1 MPVTRERLHR
11 TLNPEVVA
19 VIGDKQASGYNW
31 LRSLQTFTGKL
42 YSVQVDPNEIP
53 GIEAMGIENYASL
66 TDIPERVDFAVCAV
80 PRNVAPFIVQ
90 SCVDADVGGVTLFT
104 SGFEETGEELGLQ
117 LQNKIH
123 EIAGPSGLALIGPNC
138 MGVHIPRL
146 GVRFNRDQP
155 HDVEGNIGFISQSG
169 THGMN
174 FSLTGAAN
182 GLYCSSLISFGNGII
197 LEAADYLDYLVDDER
212 TEVIAMYIE
221 GARDGRRLFD
231 ALKSAAARKPVIIW
245 KGGQTEG
252 GGRAIRSHTA
262 SLASDQAIWDAVIRQ
277 VGAVAVQ
284 NLDEMIDVV
293 KATLL
298 TRRPSG
304 NRLGLIAMTGGQS
317 VVLTDAFEKAG
328 WKVPTLTE
336 ASYAQL
342 GRVLQHHRRLLPQPA
357 RRSRHDRPVAQASRH
372 DLRHPQ
378 CRREHR
384 RGRDGALGHVH
395 GAPLARQAG
404 GIRAADHL
412 AETVHGGVRQ
422 AVPHGAASQPR
433 GARSPGGPP
442 TPPAGVNPHLPQL
455 RASRQRPAQV
465 GGAAGAIGANP
476 RPAVPPA
483 EAS

>member
-182 GLYCSSLISFGNGII
+182 GLYCSSLVSFGNGII
-197 LEAADYLDYLVDDER
+197 LEAADYLDYLADDER

-221 GARDGRRLFD
+221 GARDGRRLFH

-284 NLDEMIDVV
+284 NLDEMVDVV

-298 TRRPSG
+298 TRRPKRQPARPDRDDRRAVG
-304 NRLGLIAMTGGQS
+304 RADRRVREGRLEGADADRG
-317 VVLTDAFEKAG
+317 VLRPA
-328 WKVPTLTE
+328 
-336 ASYAQL
+336 

-357 RRSRHDRPVAQASRH
+357 RRRRHDRPVARASRH

-378 CRREHR
+378 RRREHR
-384 RGRDGALGHVH
+384 RGCDGALGHVH

-404 GIRAADHL
+404 GVRAADHL
-412 AETVHGGVRQ
+412 TEAVHGGVRQ
-422 AVPHGAASQPR
+422 AVPHGAAPQPR
-433 GARSPGGPP
+433 
-442 TPPAGVNPHLPQL
+442 
-455 RASRQRPAQV
+455 
-465 GGAAGAIGANP
+465 
-476 RPAVPPA
+476 
-483 EAS
+483 

>member
-1 MPVTRERLHR
+1 MPVSRERLHR

-31 LRSLQTFTGKL
+31 LRSLQTFSGKL

-53 GIEAMGIENYASL
+53 GIEKLGVENFASL
-66 TDIPERVDFAVCAV
+66 ADIPDRVDFAVCAV
-80 PRNVAPFIVQ
+80 PRQVAPFIVQ

-104 SGFEETGEELGLQ
+104 SGFAETGEALGIELQ
-117 LQNKIH
+117 DKIQA
-123 EIAGPSGLALIGPNC
+123 IAEPAGLALIGPNC

-182 GLYCSSLISFGNGII
+182 GLYCSSLVSFGNGII
-197 LEAADYLDYLVDDER
+197 LEAADYLDYLAADER

-221 GARDGRRLFD
+221 GARDGRRLFQS
-231 ALKSAAARKPVIIW
+231 LKAAAARKPLIIW

-252 GGRAIRSHTA
+252 GGRAIGSHTA
-262 SLASDQAIWDAVIRQ
+262 SLASDQTIWEAVIRQ
-277 VGAVAVQ
+277 VGAAAVH
-284 NLDEMIDVV
+284 NLDEMIDIV

-328 WKVPTLTE
+328 WQVPTLSSG
-336 ASYAQL
+336 SYS
-342 GRVLQHHRRLLPQPA
+342 RLAEFFNIIGGSYRNPLDAAGTIGQAPEHLDTIFDILNADEQIDAVAMELSATFMA
-357 RRSRHDRPVAQASRH
+357 RRWREKPEEFDRLISSIKRFMAAS
-372 DLRHPQ
+372 DKPFLAALHPSHV
-378 CRREHR
+378 EPE
-384 RGRDGALGHVH
+384 AL
-395 GAPLARQAG
+395 AARQRLQQE
-404 GIRAADHL
+404 GIPAFPSFERAANAL
-412 AETVHGGVRQ
+412 RK
-422 AVPHGAASQPR
+422 S
-433 GARSPGGPP
+433 
-442 TPPAGVNPHLPQL
+442 AGL
-455 RASRQRPAQV
+455 RAL
-465 GGAAGAIGANP
+465 
-476 RPAVPPA
+476 
-483 EAS
+483 

>member
-19 VIGDKQASGYNW
+19 VIGDKKASGYTW

-53 GIEAMGIENYASL
+53 GIEELGVENYQSL
-66 TDIPERVDFAVCAV
+66 ADIPERVDFAICAV
-80 PRNVAPFIVQ
+80 PRQVAPFIVQ
-90 SCVDADVGGVTLFT
+90 GCVDAEVGGVTLFT
-104 SGFEETGEELGLQ
+104 SGFAETGEELGVELQ
-117 LQNKIH
+117 DKIH
-123 EIAGPSGLALIGPNC
+123 EIAAPSGLALIGPNC

-155 HDVEGNIGFISQSG
+155 HDVEGEIGFISQSG

-182 GLYCSSLISFGNGII
+182 GLYCSSLVSFGNGII
-197 LEAADYLDYLVDDER
+197 LEAADYLDYLADDDR
-212 TEVIAMYIE
+212 TRVIGMYIE
-221 GARDGRRLFD
+221 GARDGRRLFES
-231 ALKSAAARKPVIIW
+231 LKAAAARKPVIIW

-262 SLASDQAIWDAVIRQ
+262 SLASDQAVWEAVIRQ
-277 VGAVAVQ
+277 VGAVAVH

-328 WKVPTLTE
+328 WKVPTLSDD
-336 ASYAQL
+336 SYAQL
-342 GRVLQHHRRLLPQPA
+342 AEFFNIIGGSYRNPLDAAGTIGQAPEHLDTIFDILDADPNIDAVAMELSATFMA
-357 RRSRHDRPVAQASRH
+357 RRWRDKPEEFDRLIASIQRFTAKSEKPF
-372 DLRHPQ
+372 LAALHPSHV
-378 CRREHR
+378 EPE
-384 RGRDGALGHVH
+384 ALE
-395 GAPLARQAG
+395 ARQRLQAES
-404 GIRAADHL
+404 IPTFPSFERAANALRKSSGL
-412 AETVHGGVRQ
+412 A
-422 AVPHGAASQPR
+422 AV
-433 GARSPGGPP
+433 
-442 TPPAGVNPHLPQL
+442 
-455 RASRQRPAQV
+455 
-465 GGAAGAIGANP
+465 
-476 RPAVPPA
+476 
-483 EAS
+483 

>member
-1 MPVTRERLHR
+1 MPVARERLHR
-11 TLNPEVVA
+11 TLNPNVAA
-19 VIGDKQASGYNW
+19 VIGDKKASGYTW

-80 PRNVAPFIVQ
+80 PRQVAPFIVQ

-104 SGFEETGEELGLQ
+104 SGFAETGEALGAELQ
-117 LQNKIH
+117 QKIFD
-123 EIAGPSGLALIGPNC
+123 IAAPSGLALIGPNC

-155 HDVEGNIGFISQSG
+155 HGVEGNIGFISQSG

-197 LEAADYLDYLVDDER
+197 LEAADYLDYLADDEHS
-212 TEVIAMYIE
+212 EIIAMYIE
-221 GARDGRRLFD
+221 GARDGRRLFES
-231 ALKSAAARKPVIIW
+231 LKAAAARKPVVIW

-262 SLASDQAIWDAVIRQ
+262 SLASDQAVWDAVIRQ
-277 VGAVAVQ
+277 AGAVAVH

-293 KATLL
+293 KAALL
-298 TRRPSG
+298 TRRPRG

-328 WKVPTLTE
+328 WIVPTLSDD
-336 ASYAQL
+336 SYARL
-342 GRVLQHHRRLLPQPA
+342 GEFFNIIGGSYRNPLDAAGTIGQSPEHLDTIFDILNADPNIDAVAMELSATFMA
-357 RRSRHDRPVAQASRH
+357 RRWRDKPEEFDRLITSIKRFISESEKPFLSA
-372 DLRHPQ
+372 LHPSHV
-378 CRREHR
+378 EPE
-384 RGRDGALGHVH
+384 AL
-395 GAPLARQAG
+395 AARQRLQTEQ
-404 GIRAADHL
+404 IPTFPSFERAANAL
-412 AETVHGGVRQ
+412 AK
-422 AVPHGAASQPR
+422 S
-433 GARSPGGPP
+433 S
-442 TPPAGVNPHLPQL
+442 QL
-455 RASRQRPAQV
+455 RAL
-465 GGAAGAIGANP
+465 
-476 RPAVPPA
+476 
-483 EAS
+483 